1 MNPRI
6 GLEQAQTF
14 IGCHLRPASGPAH
27 RRRMAVT
34 ISRQAGA
41 GAWIVAR
48 ELAARL
54 DQRAPAEDVK
64 WTVFDKELV
73 EQVLEDHN
81 LPKKL
86 AQFMPEDRVSMV
98 DDMVTELLG
107 LHPPSW
113 NLAHASSESI
123 LRLAA
128 LGNVILIGRGANVI
142 TMKLPHMVHV
152 RLVGSVEKRIER
164 VMDYLKLERK
174 AAVEFVQKAD
184 RGHQRYVREQFK
196 VEIDNPLLYDLIVN
210 TDRVTCEQAA
220 ELVAEVLLRRVATEE
235 AKSGT
240 QTS

>member
-1 MNPRI
+1 
-6 GLEQAQTF
+6 
-14 IGCHLRPASGPAH
+14 
-27 RRRMAVT
+27 MAVT
-34 ISRQAGA
+34 LSRQAGA

-73 EQVLEDHN
+73 EHVLENHN

-86 AQFMPEDRVSMV
+86 VSFMPEDRVSMLE
-98 DDMVTELLG
+98 DMVTELLG

-113 NLAHASSESI
+113 NLVRATSDTI

-128 LGNVILIGRGANVI
+128 VGNVILIGRGANVI

-152 RLVGSVEKRIER
+152 RLVGSLEKRIER
-164 VMDYLKLERK
+164 VMEYLKLERK
-174 AAVEFVQKAD
+174 AAVEFVEKAD
-184 RGHQRYVREQFK
+184 RGHHRYLREHFK
-196 VEIDNPLLYDLIVN
+196 VEIDNPLLYDLIIN

-220 ELVAEVLLRRVATEE
+220 ELIAEMLLRRAASEE
-235 AKSGT
+235 ARSGT
-240 QTS
+240 HTG

>member
-1 MNPRI
+1 M
-6 GLEQAQTF
+6 GLEQAHAF
-14 IGCHLRPASGPAH
+14 IGCHLRPAAAPLP
-27 RRRMAVT
+27 RLRMAVT

-54 DQRAPAEDVK
+54 DQCAPAGEVK

-73 EQVLEDHN
+73 EHVLDDHN

-86 AQFMPEDRVSMV
+86 VSFMPEDRVSML

-113 NLAHASSESI
+113 NLARATSDTI

-128 LGNVILIGRGANVI
+128 VGNVILIGRGANVI

-152 RLVGSVEKRIER
+152 RLVGSQEVRIQR
-164 VMDYLKLERK
+164 VMEYLKLERR
-174 AAVEFVQKAD
+174 AAVEFVEKAD
-184 RGHQRYVREQFK
+184 RGHNRYLREHFK
-196 VEIDNPLLYDLIVN
+196 AEIDNPLLYDLIIN
-210 TDRVTCEQAA
+210 TDRVACERAA
-220 ELVAEVLLRRVATEE
+220 KLIADVLLRRMAALE
-235 AKSGT
+235 AKQS
-240 QTS
+240 SAADA